1 MIVKKR
7 YGRET
12 GREYALR
19 VLKENIVML
28 ELEPGSRISEN
39 ELASEIGVSRTPIR
53 EALIELSKSKIVK
66 IYPQKGSYVSLIDW
80 ELVEEALFMRLTL
93 EKAVVRLACQ
103 GIEEEKIQELE
114 KNVKF
119 DAKSYMGYMS
129 RKYFEIGAGELLE
142 LDNQFHKELFAIT
155 NKIHIYRLMSVMML
169 HFDRLRTLRTKA
181 VDQRYVIEDHL
192 KILEAIRNKRPLEGE
207 QVMER
212 HLTRYIIDE
221 KIVKEKYPQYFEIVE
236 E

>member
-39 ELASEIGVSRTPIR
+39 ELAAEIGVSRTPIR
-53 EALIELSKSKIVK
+53 EALIEFSTSKIVK

-80 ELVEEALFMRLTL
+80 EMVEETLFMRLTL
-93 EKAVVRLACQ
+93 EKAVVQLACQ
-103 GIEEEKIQELE
+103 GISEEKMQELE
-114 KNVKF
+114 KNVKLQKF
-119 DAKSYMGYMS
+119 YIDNN
-129 RKYFEIGAGELLE
+129 EPGELLE

-181 VDQRYVIEDHL
+181 VDQQYVIGDHI
-192 KILEAIRNKRPLEGE
+192 KILEAIQNKDPFEGE
-207 QVMER
+207 RAMER
-212 HLTRYIIDE
+212 HLTRYVIDE
-221 KIVKEKYPQYFEIVE
+221 KIVMEKYPQYFETLE

>member
-1 MIVKKR
+1 M
-7 YGRET
+7 
-12 GREYALR
+12 
-19 VLKENIVML
+19 LKENSVML
-28 ELEPGSRISEN
+28 ELEPWSRISEN

-114 KNVKF
+114 KNVKLQKF
-119 DAKSYMGYMS
+119 YIDNN
-129 RKYFEIGAGELLE
+129 EAGELLE
-142 LDNQFHKELFAIT
+142 LDNQFHKELFAIP

>member
-19 VLKENIVML
+19 ILKENIVML

-39 ELASEIGVSRTPIR
+39 ELAAEIGVSRTPIR
-53 EALIELSKSKIVK
+53 EALIELSKSKIIK

-93 EKAVVRLACQ
+93 EKAVVRLACE
-103 GIEEEKIQELE
+103 GVTDEKMQELE
-114 KNVKF
+114 KNVKLQKF
-119 DAKSYMGYMS
+119 YI
-129 RKYFEIGAGELLE
+129 ENNEAGELLE

-155 NKIHIYRLMSVMML
+155 NKIHIYRLMGGMML
-169 HFDRLRTLRTKA
+169 HFDRLRALRTKA
-181 VDQRYVIEDHL
+181 IDQRYVIADHL
-192 KILEAIRNKRPLEGE
+192 EILEAIKNKKPSEGE
-207 QVMER
+207 AIMER
-212 HLTRYIIDE
+212 HLTRHIIDE
-221 KIVKEKYPQYFEIVE
+221 KIVMETYPQYFEVPE

>member
-39 ELASEIGVSRTPIR
+39 ELAAEIGVSRTPIR

-103 GIEEEKIQELE
+103 GVTDEKMQELE
-114 KNVKF
+114 KNVKLQKF
-119 DAKSYMGYMS
+119 YIDNN
-129 RKYFEIGAGELLE
+129 EAGELLE

-155 NKIHIYRLMSVMML
+155 NKIHIYRLMSGMML
-169 HFDRLRTLRTKA
+169 HFDRLRALRTKA
-181 VDQRYVIEDHL
+181 IDQQYVIADHL
-192 KILEAIRNKRPLEGE
+192 KILEAIKNKKPMDGE
-207 QVMER
+207 MAMER
-212 HLTRYIIDE
+212 HLTRHIIDE
-221 KIVKEKYPQYFEIVE
+221 KIVMEKYPQYFEVLE

>member
-103 GIEEEKIQELE
+103 GVTDEKMQELE
-114 KNVKF
+114 KNVKLQKF
-119 DAKSYMGYMS
+119 YIDNN
-129 RKYFEIGAGELLE
+129 EAGELLE

-155 NKIHIYRLMSVMML
+155 NKIHIYRLMSGMML
-169 HFDRLRTLRTKA
+169 HFDRLRALRTKA
-181 VDQRYVIEDHL
+181 IDQQYVIADHL
-192 KILEAIRNKRPLEGE
+192 EILEAIKNKKPMDGE
-207 QVMER
+207 MAMER
-212 HLTRYIIDE
+212 HLTRHIIDE
-221 KIVKEKYPQYFEIVE
+221 KIVMEKYPQYFEVLE

>member
-114 KNVKF
+114 KNVKLQKF
-119 DAKSYMGYMS
+119 YIDNN
-129 RKYFEIGAGELLE
+129 EAGELLE

-181 VDQRYVIEDHL
+181 VEDHL

>member
-12 GREYALR
+12 GRGYALR

-114 KNVKF
+114 KNVKLQKF
-119 DAKSYMGYMS
+119 YIDNN
-129 RKYFEIGAGELLE
+129 EAGELLE

>member
-1 MIVKKR
+1 MTVKKR

-39 ELASEIGVSRTPIR
+39 ELAAEIGVSRTPIR

-80 ELVEEALFMRLTL
+80 EMVEEALFMRLTL
-93 EKAVVRLACQ
+93 EKAVVQLACQ
-103 GIEEEKIQELE
+103 GISEEKMQELE
-114 KNVKF
+114 KNVKLQKF
-119 DAKSYMGYMS
+119 YIDNN
-129 RKYFEIGAGELLE
+129 EPGELLE

-181 VDQRYVIEDHL
+181 VDQQYVIGDHI
-192 KILEAIRNKRPLEGE
+192 KILEAIQNKDPFEGE
-207 QVMER
+207 RAMER
-212 HLTRYIIDE
+212 HLTRYVIDE
-221 KIVKEKYPQYFEIVE
+221 KIVMEKYPQYFETLE

>member
-1 MIVKKR
+1 
-7 YGRET
+7 
-12 GREYALR
+12 
-19 VLKENIVML
+19 ML

-39 ELASEIGVSRTPIR
+39 ELAAEIGVSRTPIR

-80 ELVEEALFMRLTL
+80 EMVEEALFMRLTL
-93 EKAVVRLACQ
+93 EKAVVQLACQ
-103 GIEEEKIQELE
+103 GISEEKMQELE
-114 KNVKF
+114 KNVKLQKF
-119 DAKSYMGYMS
+119 YIDNN
-129 RKYFEIGAGELLE
+129 EPGELLE

-181 VDQRYVIEDHL
+181 VDQQYVIGDHI
-192 KILEAIRNKRPLEGE
+192 KILEAIQNKDPFEGE
-207 QVMER
+207 RAMER
-212 HLTRYIIDE
+212 HLTRYVIDE
-221 KIVKEKYPQYFEIVE
+221 KIVMEKYPQYFETLE

>member
-1 MIVKKR
+1 
-7 YGRET
+7 
-12 GREYALR
+12 
-19 VLKENIVML
+19 ML

-114 KNVKF
+114 KNVKLQKF
-119 DAKSYMGYMS
+119 YIDNN
-129 RKYFEIGAGELLE
+129 EAGELLE

-181 VDQRYVIEDHL
+181 VDQRYVIEDH
-192 KILEAIRNKRPLEGE
+192 
-207 QVMER
+207 
-212 HLTRYIIDE
+212 
-221 KIVKEKYPQYFEIVE
+221 
-236 E
+236 

>member
-39 ELASEIGVSRTPIR
+39 ELAAEIGVSRTPIR

-103 GIEEEKIQELE
+103 GVTDEKMQELE
-114 KNVKF
+114 KNVKLQKF
-119 DAKSYMGYMS
+119 YIDNN
-129 RKYFEIGAGELLE
+129 EAGELLE

-155 NKIHIYRLMSVMML
+155 NKIHIYRLMSGMML
-169 HFDRLRTLRTKA
+169 HFDRLRALRTKA
-181 VDQRYVIEDHL
+181 IDQQYVIADHL
-192 KILEAIRNKRPLEGE
+192 EILEAIKNKKPMDGE
-207 QVMER
+207 MAMER
-212 HLTRYIIDE
+212 HLTRHIIDE
-221 KIVKEKYPQYFEIVE
+221 KIVMEKYPQYFEVLE

>member
-114 KNVKF
+114 KNVKLQKF
-119 DAKSYMGYMS
+119 YIDNN
-129 RKYFEIGAGELLE
+129 EAGELLE

-169 HFDRLRTLRTKA
+169 HFDPPGAYHAEVPSNLVSVAPPT
-181 VDQRYVIEDHL
+181 
-192 KILEAIRNKRPLEGE
+192 
-207 QVMER
+207 
-212 HLTRYIIDE
+212 
-221 KIVKEKYPQYFEIVE
+221 IVE
-236 E
+236 ATTSSSFSALNKVLTGMPL

>member
-12 GREYALR
+12 GQKYALR

-114 KNVKF
+114 KNVKLQKF
-119 DAKSYMGYMS
+119 YIDNN
-129 RKYFEIGAGELLE
+129 EAGELLE

>member
-39 ELASEIGVSRTPIR
+39 ELAAEIGVSRTPIR

-80 ELVEEALFMRLTL
+80 EMVEEAQFMRLTL

-103 GIEEEKIQELE
+103 EISEEKIQELE
-114 KNVKF
+114 RNVKLQKF
-119 DAKSYMGYMS
+119 YIDNN
-129 RKYFEIGAGELLE
+129 EPGELLE
-142 LDNQFHKELFAIT
+142 LDNQFHKELFTIT

-181 VDQRYVIEDHL
+181 VDQQYVIEDHI
-192 KILEAIRNKRPLEGE
+192 KILEAIRNKNALEGE
-207 QVMER
+207 LAMEQ
-212 HLTRYIIDE
+212 HLTRHMIDE
-221 KIVKEKYPQYFEIVE
+221 KIVMEKYPQYFEALE

>member
-1 MIVKKR
+1 MIVKKKR

-19 VLKENIVML
+19 VLML

-114 KNVKF
+114 KNVKLQKF
-119 DAKSYMGYMS
+119 YIDNN
-129 RKYFEIGAGELLE
+129 EAGELLE

>member
-7 YGRET
+7 YGREP

-114 KNVKF
+114 KNVKLQKF
-119 DAKSYMGYMS
+119 YIDNN
-129 RKYFEIGAGELLE
+129 EAGELLE

>member
-39 ELASEIGVSRTPIR
+39 ELAAEIGVSRTPIR

-80 ELVEEALFMRLTL
+80 EVVEEALFMRLTL

-103 GIEEEKIQELE
+103 GVTDEKMQELE
-114 KNVKF
+114 KNVKLQKF
-119 DAKSYMGYMS
+119 YIDNN
-129 RKYFEIGAGELLE
+129 EAGELLE

-155 NKIHIYRLMSVMML
+155 NKIHIYRLMSGMML
-169 HFDRLRTLRTKA
+169 HFDRLRALRTKA
-181 VDQRYVIEDHL
+181 IDQQYVIADHL
-192 KILEAIRNKRPLEGE
+192 EILEAIKNKKPMDGE
-207 QVMER
+207 MAMER
-212 HLTRYIIDE
+212 HLTRHIIDE
-221 KIVKEKYPQYFEIVE
+221 KIVMEKYPQYFEVLE

>member
-39 ELASEIGVSRTPIR
+39 ELAAEIGVSRTPIR

-80 ELVEEALFMRLTL
+80 EMVEEALFMRLTL
-93 EKAVVRLACQ
+93 EKAVVQLACQ
-103 GIEEEKIQELE
+103 GISEEKMQELE
-114 KNVKF
+114 KNVKLQKF
-119 DAKSYMGYMS
+119 YIDNN
-129 RKYFEIGAGELLE
+129 EPGELLE
-142 LDNQFHKELFAIT
+142 LDNQFHKELFTIT
-155 NKIHIYRLMSVMML
+155 NKIHIYKLMSVMML

-181 VDQRYVIEDHL
+181 VDQQYVIGDHI
-192 KILEAIRNKRPLEGE
+192 KILEAIQNKDPFEGE
-207 QVMER
+207 RAMER
-212 HLTRYIIDE
+212 HLTRYVIDE
-221 KIVKEKYPQYFEIVE
+221 KIVMEKYPQYFETLE